1 MEKRGMKEW
10 ILRSL
15 ILVIGLI
22 IAHFGVTLFL
32 LSNLGADPFNVFVQ
46 GLFRILSSIIPGSL
60 ITHGR
65 THMAVCLIII
75 FILLFVDK
83 SYIKIGTVICMV
95 CGGPIIDFFTWLLG
109 LVLGS
114 ELAFWT
120 RIVMLVLGC
129 VILAY
134 GMTIVIKSDAGTG
147 PNDLVAVV
155 ISDKTKKKFG
165 IIRLVVDGVFA
176 AIGFALGGV
185 LGAGTIV
192 CIALVGPV
200 AGVFLPI
207 NERMINKILK
217 KEKKLEKMGD
227 FFDSRTQ
234 GYEDH
239 QLNTID
245 FAKDFYPFTAGC
257 LPKESGARILDLGC
271 GTGLELDEFFNLN
284 PNAKV
289 TGIDLAAGMLEEL
302 KKKFNDKDITLVLG
316 SYFEVPFGEAQ
327 FDAAVSVESLHHF
340 TKDEKIPLYTK
351 LKDALKSDGYFI
363 LTDYFAMTDEEEAT
377 RRQELLRLKKE
388 QNLADGEFY
397 HYDTPLTVEHETEA
411 LLAAGFSKVEVLKN
425 WGHTYTL
432 KAIK

>member
-1 MEKRGMKEW
+1 MEKRGIKEW

-46 GLFRILSSIIPGSL
+46 GLFRILSSVMPGSL

-75 FILLFVDK
+75 FILLFVDR

-114 ELAFWT
+114 EQPLWS
-120 RIVMLVLGC
+120 RILMLVLGC

-165 IIRLVVDGVFA
+165 IIRLVVDGVFT

-200 AGVFLPI
+200 AGIFLPI

-234 GYEDH
+234 GYEEH

-245 FAKDFYPFTAGC
+245 FAKEFYPFTAGC
-257 LPKESGARILDLGC
+257 LPKESGTRILDLGC
-271 GTGLELDEFFNLN
+271 GTGLELDEFFALN

-289 TGIDLAAGMLEEL
+289 TGIDLAAGMLQEL
-302 KKKFNDKDITLVLG
+302 KRKFNGKDITLILG
-316 SYFEVPFGEAQ
+316 SYFDVPFGEAQ

-340 TKDEKIPLYTK
+340 TKEEKIPLYAK
-351 LKDALKSDGYFI
+351 LKAALKLDGYFI
-363 LTDYFAMTDEEEAT
+363 LTDYFAMSDEEEST
-377 RRQELLRLKKE
+377 RRQELLRLRKE
-388 QNLADGEFY
+388 QNLADCEFY
-397 HYDTPLTVEHETEA
+397 HYDTPLTVEHEKEA
-411 LLAAGFSKVEVLKN
+411 LLAAGFSTVEVLKN

-432 KAIK
+432 KATV